1 MPAKLWLPPDGNWR
15 LTRHGLTADVVF
27 RTIGVERDFRPF
39 QHHQQ
44 FGLVGVQPREQAV
57 QRHEAGAAEENTV
70 EAGP

>member
-1 MPAKLWLPPDGNWR
+1 
-15 LTRHGLTADVVF
+15 
-27 RTIGVERDFRPF
+27 VERDFRPF

-44 FGLVGVQPREQAV
+44 FGLVGVQPRQQAV